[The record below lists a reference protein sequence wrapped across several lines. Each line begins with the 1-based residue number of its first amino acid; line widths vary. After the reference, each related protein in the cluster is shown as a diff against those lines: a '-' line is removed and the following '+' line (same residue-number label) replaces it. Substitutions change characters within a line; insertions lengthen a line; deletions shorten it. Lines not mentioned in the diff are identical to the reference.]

1 MREERFLPI
10 GSEST
15 TRGVCDP
22 LRGRRSGSR
31 AKGKTGR
38 SVRSRKIFRDAPTD
52 VRKEK
57 RRQFVCTALTGPAN
71 SAALH
76 RGRGSRPCRSDSGLA
91 RHGGLAAS
99 SDGRLKSAATR
110 VGHGTALRKDEKAAG
125 LKPCLRMGRRT
136 RNRAQ
141 ARPLQGRGGGNLRI
155 RQGLVLGFGQTRL
168 TGKRGGLCPVVG

>member
-1 MREERFLPI
+1 MEAGGGLRLREERFLPI

-136 RNRAQ
+136 RNRA
-141 ARPLQGRGGGNLRI
+141 
-155 RQGLVLGFGQTRL
+155 
-168 TGKRGGLCPVVG
+168 KEPV

>member
-1 MREERFLPI
+1 MAAPLRDRGRRYRMEAGGGLRLREERFLPI

-110 VGHGTALRKDEKAAG
+110 VGHGTTVRSLRKGEKGAG
-125 LKPCLRMGRRT
+125 LMPGLRMGRRA

-141 ARPLQGRGGGNLRI
+141 ARPLQGRAGG
-155 RQGLVLGFGQTRL
+155 
-168 TGKRGGLCPVVG
+168 KS